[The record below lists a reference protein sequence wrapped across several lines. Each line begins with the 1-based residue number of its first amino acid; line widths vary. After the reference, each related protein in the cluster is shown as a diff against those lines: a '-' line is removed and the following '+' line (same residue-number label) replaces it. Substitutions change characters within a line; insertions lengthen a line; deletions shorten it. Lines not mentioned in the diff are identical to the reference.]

1 MSRPRQIPA
10 KGASAALRQF
20 GRDDRGGAA
29 VEFALLG
36 STFLLLVCM
45 ILELGLLLFTQSVL
59 NDAVRDG
66 ARLIRLGQA
75 DTSAIFV
82 AKVCAKAGPLVPSC
96 TTSLKYKVQA
106 ADTFNALSATTAL
119 ANQYDS
125 GASGQSVIVQ
135 IGYSRLTL
143 VPWTSSY
150 LLGTNLLVS
159 TVALQN
165 DPY

>member
-1 MSRPRQIPA
+1 MFRVRRVPA
-10 KGASAALRQF
+10 RKATGILRRF
-20 GRDDRGGAA
+20 GRNDSGVAA

-45 ILELGLLLFTQSVL
+45 TLELGLLLFTQSVL

-66 ARLIRLGQA
+66 ARLIRVGQA
-75 DTSAIFV
+75 ETSDVFV

-106 ADTFNALSATTAL
+106 AASFSSLSATTAL
-119 ANQYDS
+119 ANQYDAGDS
-125 GASGQSVIVQ
+125 AQDVIVQ
-135 IGYSRLTL
+135 IGYSRLTIL
-143 VPWTSSY
+143 PWTSTY
-150 LLGTNLLVS
+150 LSGTNLLVA
-159 TVALQN
+159 TIAFQN